1 MNKLKTIGKKKVLLY
16 VHYIIAA
23 VHLLYSQKLLDFP
36 LFPLSFSSTVLTKIF
51 AALAILKTI
60 LETTGNFS
68 HIKIRKYQSHMLI
81 YYFIILFIFEP
92 SIQKE
97 RKNNNCN
104 RRRKIQV
111 YKYLFNCK
119 SE

>member
-1 MNKLKTIGKKKVLLY
+1 MNKLKTIGKKKFYFMFIILLLLFIF
-16 VHYIIAA
+16 YIVRNCWI
-23 VHLLYSQKLLDFP
+23 SPSSPF
-36 LFPLSFSSTVLTKIF
+36 FFSSTVLTKIF

>member
-1 MNKLKTIGKKKVLLY
+1 MNKLKTIGKKKFYFMFIILLLLFIF
-16 VHYIIAA
+16 YIVRNCWISP
-23 VHLLYSQKLLDFP
+23 LP
-36 LFPLSFSSTVLTKIF
+36 LFFSSTVLTKIF